1 MRVIKT
7 SLTLC
12 IAFLHPAAVSWL
24 IRANELMADAEA
36 LCGEPKA
43 SQNIL
48 LGITVGEV
56 KAVVGLYTLDRN
68 SLAPVSLG
76 HLPDEPHTEK
86 TFRAAAVT
94 SVSQIIPQFRQLQIQ
109 ISTHIVPPRCM
120 LAGILMGLVSDYS
133 IPSLRFF
140 GSRCMTG
147 LCYTPGLLD
156 PRGISL
162 CI

>member
-1 MRVIKT
+1 
-7 SLTLC
+7 
-12 IAFLHPAAVSWL
+12 
-24 IRANELMADAEA
+24 MADAEA

-68 SLAPVSLG
+68 SSAPVSLG

-94 SVSQIIPQFRQLQIQ
+94 SVSQIIPQFWQLQIQ
-109 ISTHIVPPRCM
+109 ISTHIVPPVYARWDINGTGQR
-120 LAGILMGLVSDYS
+120 LFHSVPA
-133 IPSLRFF
+133 FF